1 MDDGEVEVEVP
12 DPVLVPNASSSSS
25 LQSSASVDSL
35 IEEFLKN
42 TRTCTHTHT
51 CNPPGPDAAHTHTCF
66 HTHTQ
71 MFSSEDD
78 EKRKGRNPCTKV
90 KTNARNKVA
99 VRKYREKKKAHT
111 ACLEQEVQELRM
123 KNQQLNGRLHV
134 QANLYDEVIRLRR
147 LLLDL
152 RGKIDYE
159 LGLMPFQKPCNYTSI
174 KEGDC
179 GVQSGSEPVGLQCST
194 GLTCFHPHTGSSS
207 LAGIGRSDDAMV
219 SLAGENCQPAIGD
232 CQFQANVGM
241 NSDGHNSNT
250 VQKIASTTSQVE

>member
-1 MDDGEVEVEVP
+1 MDDGEVEVP

-25 LQSSASVDSL
+25 LQGSASMDSL

-78 EKRKGRNPCTKV
+78 EKRKGRKPCTKV

-99 VRKYREKKKAHT
+99 VRKYREKKKART

-123 KNQQLNGRLHV
+123 KNQQLNGKLHF

-159 LGLMPFQKPCNYTSI
+159 LGLMPFQKPCNYMSI

-179 GVQSGSEPVGLQCST
+179 GVQSGSELVGSQCST
-194 GLTCFHPHTGSSS
+194 GLPCFHPHTDSSS
-207 LAGIGRSDDAMV
+207 LAGIGRSDDAIV
-219 SLAGENCQPAIGD
+219 SLAGENYQPAIGD

-250 VQKIASTTSQVE
+250 VQKIASTTSQFE

>member
-1 MDDGEVEVEVP
+1 MDDGEVEVP

-25 LQSSASVDSL
+25 LQGSASMDSL

-78 EKRKGRNPCTKV
+78 EKRKGRKPCTKV

-99 VRKYREKKKAHT
+99 VRKYREKKKART

-123 KNQQLNGRLHV
+123 KNQQLNGKLHF

-152 RGKIDYE
+152 RGKIDCE
-159 LGLMPFQKPCNYTSI
+159 LGLMPFQKPCNYMSI

-179 GVQSGSEPVGLQCST
+179 GVQSGSELVGSQCST
-194 GLTCFHPHTGSSS
+194 GLPCFHPHTDSSS
-207 LAGIGRSDDAMV
+207 LAGIGRSDDAIV
-219 SLAGENCQPAIGD
+219 SLAGENYQPAIGD

-250 VQKIASTTSQVE
+250 VQKIASTTSQFE